1 MSVKPPSH
9 RYVFSCLVSREL
21 ANKARDFI
29 PDLARDNSVAT
40 LNFLTAELNM
50 SSDSSNGDYHPGV
63 AGAGFQIA
71 GLAANGFAYKSG
83 PFQFL
88 ADMRRNL

>member
-1 MSVKPPSH
+1 
-9 RYVFSCLVSREL
+9 L

-40 LNFLTAELNM
+40 LNFLTAKLNM
-50 SSDSSNGDYHPGV
+50 SSDSSNGHYHPGG